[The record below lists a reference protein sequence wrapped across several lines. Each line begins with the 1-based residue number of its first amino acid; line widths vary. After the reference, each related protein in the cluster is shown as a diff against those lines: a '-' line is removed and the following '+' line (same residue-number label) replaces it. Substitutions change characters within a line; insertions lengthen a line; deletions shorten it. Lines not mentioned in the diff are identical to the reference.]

1 MVWLKEFRGIVYTH
15 KLSVANFGN
24 DNTAE
29 VFWTGGDCS
38 GEVSKM
44 RL

>member
-1 MVWLKEFRGIVYTH
+1 MKWSWLGHYTH
-15 KLSVANFGN
+15 KGSASSFGN

-44 RL
+44 WL